1 MLEPYKCCN
10 SDSHLC
16 SGFNTAFRPSF
27 RDVPRQA
34 TAMTS
39 IQRPGWPAMWFL
51 VPRCR
56 NHLPRFSVFVWTDI
70 RILENMEK
78 FSEIQKISSELDEVS
93 KFTRYFLKDFGDV
106 VVSGP
111 QVLLHGPSPRG
122 RTRFCKAG
130 LMGWWSMGNWDQHV
144 FFSSGWNNTTWM
156 FWMIPENWMVYIYIC
171 SYNLP
176 ASNFVWNCDPVPT
189 VKECSSAV
197 ACFSRISGDTRLS
210 FGCCLRLIEDDHI
223 FLRKSNSYPVVQAYG
238 ILQSS
243 ISEL

>member
-156 FWMIPENWMVYIYIC
+156 FWMIPENWMVYIYI
-171 SYNLP
+171 Y
-176 ASNFVWNCDPVPT
+176 VH
-189 VKECSSAV
+189 
-197 ACFSRISGDTRLS
+197 I
-210 FGCCLRLIEDDHI
+210 I
-223 FLRKSNSYPVVQAYG
+223 FLPQILFETVTQSRRWKSAAQPLHVFREFQETPDYHLGVAWG
-238 ILQSS
+238 LLRMIIFSS
-243 ISEL
+243 ESPIPTR